1 MIVGVAQTTWD
12 LWGQIGVW
20 IIGFPLMIGGLVAY
34 IFFQVVNE
42 RRENQRAEGRWG
54 LAAKSRTSDE

>member
-1 MIVGVAQTTWD
+1 M
-12 LWGQIGVW
+12 GQIGVW
-20 IIGFPLMIGGLVAY
+20 VIAFPLLVGGLLAY
-34 IFFQVVNE
+34 IFAQVVNE